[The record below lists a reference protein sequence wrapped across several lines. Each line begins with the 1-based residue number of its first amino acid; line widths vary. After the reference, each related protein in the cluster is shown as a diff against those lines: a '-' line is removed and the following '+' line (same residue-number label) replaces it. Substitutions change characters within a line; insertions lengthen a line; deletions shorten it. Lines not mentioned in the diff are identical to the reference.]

1 MTGMVLLVGDE
12 QIELHP
18 GLHEWWRHASDIWE
32 KHRSTERLS
41 LTQQI
46 DFQSKLS
53 KQLPIAPFR
62 VVYNKSGMH
71 ICAAKLRNKKA
82 LLTTGLYWAPLISE
96 QEADYL
102 CAILNAPITTEL
114 ARPLMSYGKDERDI
128 HKHVWELPIQ
138 QFDPHN
144 AVHQRI
150 ATLGAT
156 LEKLASTF
164 KIDEKL
170 HFAATR
176 RHIRDFTMDTA
187 EGQELNGLVSDM
199 LE

>member
-1 MTGMVLLVGDE
+1 M
-12 QIELHP
+12 
-18 GLHEWWRHASDIWE
+18 
-32 KHRSTERLS
+32 ERL
-41 LTQQI
+41 
-46 DFQSKLS
+46 DFQHTLS
-53 KQLPIAPFR
+53 EQLPISPFR
-62 VVYNKSGMH
+62 IVYNKSGMH
-71 ICAAKLRNKKA
+71 ICAAKIRNKKA
-82 LLTTGLYWAPLISE
+82 LLTHGLYWAPMTSE

-102 CAILNAPITTEL
+102 CAILNAPVTTQL
-114 ARPLMSYGKDERDI
+114 TRPLMSYGKDERDI

-176 RHIRDFTMDTA
+176 RHIRDFTMDTS